1 MAVSLELVNLDK
13 VFNQLS
19 QPPIIINDVIETTEE
34 QKDTLKATIFTK
46 YDSDLM
52 KNLPSCDCG
61 EITGEF
67 NIGVVCGNCSTPV
80 VSPIDKDL
88 DPILWMRSPRGV
100 EKIINPMVW
109 IMLSNRFS
117 RSGFDVIRW
126 LCDTTYRAKVQAPD
140 ILTDIEE
147 LGIERGYN
155 YFVRNFFPIID
166 ALLSL
171 KKYRVKNK
179 EEVLLKL
186 LKEYPDCI
194 FSSYLPLPNRA
205 LLVIEQTN
213 VGIYTDPIVP
223 GAIDAIQTIAGIDSE
238 MKNHSLRTKENR
250 TVKTLA
256 GLAEFYENYMKTNLG
271 SKAGTFRQH
280 VFGSRSHF
288 SFRGVVTSITDKHDY
303 DELHVPWGVGIS
315 ALRYHVINKLFKMK
329 YSVNQSIALLNTHAR
344 LYHPLLDK
352 IFQELID
359 ESPRKGIEVTMN
371 RNPSLARGSIQ
382 LVRITKIKKDPTIP
396 TISLSIK
403 VVTPLNCDFDGRHLP
418 SLKSFNC
425 WKLLLSTFT
434 TTQSEKTIVMV

>member
-1 MAVSLELVNLDK
+1 MAVSLELVNFDQI
-13 VFNQLS
+13 FNQLS
-19 QPPIIINDVIETTEE
+19 QPPLIINDVIETSEE
-34 QKDTLKATIFTK
+34 QKDQLKNTIFTR

-52 KNLPSCDCG
+52 KNLPTCDCG

-67 NIGVVCGNCSTPV
+67 NIGVFCKNCSTHV
-80 VSPIDKDL
+80 TSSVDRNL
-88 DPILWMRSPRGV
+88 EPILWMRSPIGV
-100 EKIINPMVW
+100 AKIINPMVW
-109 IMLSNRFS
+109 TMISNRFS

-126 LCDTTYRAKVQAPD
+126 LCDTTYRARVQTPD
-140 ILTDIEE
+140 IVTDIQE

-155 YFVRNFFPIID
+155 YFVSNFFPIIN
-166 ALLSL
+166 ALLTL

-179 EEVLLKL
+179 EETLLKL
-186 LKEYPDCI
+186 LTEQSDRI
-194 FSSYLPLPNRA
+194 FSSYLPLPNRS

-238 MKNHSLRTKENR
+238 MKRHSLRTKENR
-250 TVKTLA
+250 TVKCLA
-256 GLAEFYENYMKTNLG
+256 GLAEFYESYFKANLG
-271 SKAGTFRQH
+271 SKPGIFRQH
-280 VFGSRSHF
+280 VYGSRSHF
-288 SFRGVVTSITDKHDY
+288 AFRGVVSSITNFHDY
-303 DELHVPWGVGIS
+303 DEVHVPWGVGIS
-315 ALRYHVINKLFKMK
+315 TLRYHVINKLLKLG

-344 LYHPLLDK
+344 LYHPLLDR
-352 IFQELID
+352 IFEELIE

-396 TISLSIK
+396 TVSLSIK
-403 VVTPLNCDFDGRHLP
+403 VVVPLNCDFDGRLLP

-434 TTQSEKTIVMV
+434 TTQSEKTIVTV